1 MIKENDMTL
10 AEHLAALNAEKLAWV
25 AEDPD
30 NRWTGL
36 WIEDLSHWHEMD
48 IFTVAQFK
56 RYDLETLFWEMF
68 KDATGFRP
76 RHIDIKSMSDEE
88 LQQEV
93 DYLGEQISRR
103 IEADK
108 EWEADMIAYAQE
120 DAEEENAKRDELPL
134 PIDYVACHYQD
145 GWL

>member
-1 MIKENDMTL
+1 MTL
-10 AEHLAALNAEKLAWV
+10 AEHLAALNAKTLAWI

-30 NRWTGL
+30 NRWAGL
-36 WIEDLSHWHEMD
+36 LTEDLTHWVEMG
-48 IFTVAQFK
+48 ITTVAQYK
-56 RYDLETLFWEMF
+56 RYDLETLVWEMY

-76 RHIDIKSMSDEE
+76 RHIDFKSMSDEE
-88 LQQEV
+88 LQREV
-93 DYLGEQISRR
+93 DYLGEQISRQ

-108 EWEADMIAYAQE
+108 EWEAEMIVYAQE
-120 DAEEENAKRDELPL
+120 DAEEENAKREELPL

>member
-1 MIKENDMTL
+1 MTDITL
-10 AEHLAALNAEKLAWV
+10 AQHLANLNAEKLAWI

-36 WIEDLSHWHEMD
+36 WVEDLAHWAEMN

-56 RYDLETLFWEMF
+56 RYDLETLVWEMY
-68 KDATGFRP
+68 KDAMGFRP
-76 RHIDIKSMSDEE
+76 RHIDFKSMSDEE
-88 LQQEV
+88 LQAEA
-93 DYLGEQISRR
+93 DSLGRMIESQ

-108 EWEADMIAYAQE
+108 DWEAEMISFAQE
-120 DAEEENAKRDELPL
+120 DAELENVQRDEAPL
-134 PIDYVACHYQD
+134 PIDYVAHNYQE

>member
-1 MIKENDMTL
+1 MIKENYMTL
-10 AEHLAALNAEKLAWV
+10 AEHLAALNAKTLAWI

-30 NRWTGL
+30 NRWAGL
-36 WIEDLSHWHEMD
+36 LTEDLTHWAE
-48 IFTVAQFK
+48 IGITTVAQYK
-56 RYDLETLFWEMF
+56 RYDLETLFWEMY

-76 RHIDIKSMSDEE
+76 RHIDFKSMSDED
-88 LQQEV
+88 LQREV
-93 DYLGEQISRR
+93 DYLGEQISRQ

-108 EWEADMIAYAQE
+108 EWEAEMIVYAQE
-120 DAEEENAKRDELPL
+120 DAEEENAKREELPL